1 MRRLTTL
8 KILLTGL
15 LCAAC
20 WLPVFAQ
27 SPAVSNIRLTVDERA
42 GVVRI
47 LYDLNT
53 IRPDDSVSI
62 VLGGAKSGRIPLR
75 SVQGDVGRNVKA
87 GPNRSIAWDAVK
99 DNVNIDED
107 VWVIFQLT
115 PATGSASMALNQA
128 PKERASAGLNERTNT
143 ETPNRRERA
152 EPNVRT
158 KRSMTVP
165 IIGLVAAAGLGGY
178 SASQYLANRSDIGE
192 YEDIPFIESDEDAQ
206 TLADIQARV
215 EARNPKIMLT
225 AIGAGVIL
233 AADVVY
239 LMLAKPK
246 PRRTTFN
253 LRYQSGTPVVGFR
266 YKF

>member
-20 WLPVFAQ
+20 LLPVSAQ

-47 LYDLNT
+47 LYDLSA
-53 IRPDDSVSI
+53 IRPDDSVSV

-87 GPNRSIAWDAVK
+87 GPNRIITWDAVN

-115 PATGSASMALNQA
+115 PVTGSALMSV
-128 PKERASAGLNERTNT
+128 NETRKGRGPNVRTNN
-143 ETPNRRERA
+143 ETPDRRTRA
-152 EPNVRT
+152 EPDLRT

-192 YEDIPFIESDEDAQ
+192 YDDIPFIESDEDAR
-206 TLADIQARV
+206 TLAEIQARV

>member
-8 KILLTGL
+8 KISLTGL
-15 LCAAC
+15 LCAARL
-20 WLPVFAQ
+20 LPVFAQ

-47 LYDLNT
+47 LYDLST
-53 IRPDDSVSI
+53 IRPDDSVSV
-62 VLGGAKSGRIPLR
+62 VLGGARSGRIPLR

-87 GPNRSIAWDAVK
+87 GLNRSITWDAVK
-99 DNVNIDED
+99 DDVNIDED
-107 VWVIFQLT
+107 VSVIFQLT
-115 PATGSASMALNQA
+115 PTTGSALMSV
-128 PKERASAGLNERTNT
+128 NETRKGRGPNVRTNN
-143 ETPNRRERA
+143 ETPTRRVPA
-152 EPNVRT
+152 EPNVRA

-192 YEDIPFIESDEDAQ
+192 YDDIPFIESDEDAQ
-206 TLADIQARV
+206 TLAEIQARV
-215 EARNPKIMLT
+215 EARNPKIMLS

-253 LRYQSGTPVVGFR
+253 LQYQSGTPVVGFR